1 MSPIIPP
8 PHDGPSR
15 ALDAIDRDRAD
26 TASRRAQYTFTS
38 ARAASSA
45 VGAIMT
51 PPPLIRMGTQLYLR
65 TVHYIDYPYDTL
77 AGFDLDTS
85 RIPPEVF
92 KKLKSLGLQPKDG
105 IDANASLSDI
115 LSPTERVF
123 LRGADYHGLD
133 AIRSFDPSCPNIL
146 SATHTILLYEHEK
159 EGEKHLA
166 LLALA
171 YLLQM
176 GFFRG
181 LERTMLSSLQDV
193 EKQSWQTPMVRRW
206 LVDFLA
212 VDAKKS

>member
-1 MSPIIPP
+1 MPSTIPP
-8 PHDGPSR
+8 PPDGPSR

-26 TASRRAQYTFTS
+26 TASRRAQHTLTS
-38 ARAASSA
+38 ARAASDA
-45 VGAIMT
+45 VGAIVA
-51 PPPLIRMGTQLYLR
+51 PSPLIRIGTQLYLR
-65 TVHYIDYPYDTL
+65 TAHYIDYPYDAL

-85 RIPPEVF
+85 RLPPEIL
-92 KKLKSLGLQPKDG
+92 KKLKDMGPQPKDG
-105 IDANASLSDI
+105 IDAAASLSDI
-115 LSPTERVF
+115 FSPTERVF
-123 LRGADYHGLD
+123 LRGVDYRGLD
-133 AIRSFDPSCPNIL
+133 AIQSFDPSCPNIL
-146 SATHTILLYEHEK
+146 SATHTVLLYEHGE
-159 EGEKHLA
+159 EGEKRLA

-193 EKQSWQTPMVRRW
+193 QKQPWQIPMVRRW